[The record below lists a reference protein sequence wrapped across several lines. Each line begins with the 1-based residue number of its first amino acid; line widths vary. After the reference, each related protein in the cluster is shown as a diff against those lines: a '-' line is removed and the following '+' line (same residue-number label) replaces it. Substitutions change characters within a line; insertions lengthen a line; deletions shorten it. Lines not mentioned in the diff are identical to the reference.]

1 MVPSISSQTS
11 LAQQGVQSAGVS
23 QQASMQSLPLA
34 GPSRVYEAG
43 HKVVMDRKDAAILK
57 EAGLTRLW
65 QQNVVV
71 SGRHYPIETHEFAD
85 VAGAYSFFLG
95 GSGGGT
101 PLAEGSM
108 IRSADG
114 SILCW
119 RQNYVLR
126 VHVPAS
132 VSVAVVDA
140 VAAQGRSWAET
151 IGETAP
157 VPVMV
162 KHLPP
167 TRLLPGTVRYELGVA
182 GLGRYV
188 DAELLAQFE
197 MRKNVEAAVGDYQ
210 GGGRLV
216 LLGYPTA
223 ALARQYHER
232 LKQFI
237 QGYPV
242 PVGIKRAGVIVA
254 VASGMDPQTT
264 RQVLE
269 RVQYAPSVKW
279 IYKKEDDSTYLRRLA
294 EREASG
300 VMGTVV
306 TAILFTLL
314 FCGITALGGLSVG
327 VARYWANEHYPNR
340 GGRLQRIERIQLHLN
355 RAANTRSRDQP

>member
-1 MVPSISSQTS
+1 
-11 LAQQGVQSAGVS
+11 
-23 QQASMQSLPLA
+23 MQPLPLT
-34 GPSRVYEAG
+34 GPPRVYEAG
-43 HKVVMDRKDAAILK
+43 HMVVTERKDAAILK
-57 EAGLTRLW
+57 EAGLTRLR
-65 QQNVVV
+65 QQNMVV
-71 SGRHYPIETHEFAD
+71 SGRRYPIELYEFAD

-101 PLAEGSM
+101 LLAEGSM

-119 RQNYVLR
+119 RQNYVLQ

-151 IGETAP
+151 IGERAP

-162 KHLPP
+162 RHLPP
-167 TRLLPGTVRYELGVA
+167 DRLLSGTVRYELGVA
-182 GLGRYV
+182 GLGRHV
-188 DAELLAQFE
+188 DAELLAQFGME
-197 MRKNVEAAVGDYQ
+197 KNVEAAVGDYQ

-223 ALARQYHER
+223 ALARQYQER

-242 PVGIKRAGVIVA
+242 PAGVKRAGVIVA
-254 VASGMDPQTT
+254 VASRMDPETT

-279 IYKKEDDSTYLRRLA
+279 IYKKEADSTYLRRLA

-314 FCGITALGGLSVG
+314 FCGITAVGGLSVG
-327 VARYWANEHYPNR
+327 VARYWANEHYPNW
-340 GGRLQRIERIQLHLN
+340 GGRLQRIERIQLHLD
-355 RAANTRSRDQP
+355 RAASTQSRERQ